1 MCFVAGDLVDA
12 TVLLGLHDEQ
22 GLSFVHQNLVG
33 DVHLA
38 ATDAVAGGQKVLH
51 EPVVPALGEDEL
63 RIGFHEVRLCFFDVA
78 QVIDFALLLIFTF
91 GIDDYLWL
99 DDFAL

>member
-22 GLSFVHQNLVG
+22 GLSFVRQNLVG

-38 ATDAVAGGQKVLH
+38 ATDAVAGG
-51 EPVVPALGEDEL
+51 
-63 RIGFHEVRLCFFDVA
+63 
-78 QVIDFALLLIFTF
+78 
-91 GIDDYLWL
+91 
-99 DDFAL
+99 

>member
-1 MCFVAGDLVDA
+1 M
-12 TVLLGLHDEQ
+12 
-22 GLSFVHQNLVG
+22 
-33 DVHLA
+33 
-38 ATDAVAGGQKVLH
+38 
-51 EPVVPALGEDEL
+51 PALGEDEL